1 MSLLNFQ
8 ILLVKTVR
16 LNVVQS
22 LYLISQILVKMSYLF
37 LLILRQSQRRVEERV
52 GV

>member
-37 LLILRQSQRRVEERV
+37 LLILRQCQRRVEERV